1 MEDAEKKDEEDEVL
15 HDSLLS
21 TLMMALCLFFFA
33 KKTQPSDRFN
43 RLLMYDKLNGS
54 YEVDYLKILQYKLD
68 SISNVS
74 PIYIFRFFLRCH
86 QYRHLTSTGATAAI
100 QPKVCQKMQ

>member
-1 MEDAEKKDEEDEVL
+1 MFV
-15 HDSLLS
+15 
-21 TLMMALCLFFFA
+21 FFA
-33 KKTQPSDRFN
+33 KKTQPSDGFN